1 MQGRY
6 ISFLFTHKWVP
17 VIIASFHRARL
28 PQIPSFVIRVM
39 FLKHRFSQLSRPKIF
54 FHTILIWLYWGCVC
68 RQHGLLDYRTGRH
81 VHVHGY
87 IGLCAFLFTRLYDNV
102 NGSLQFHIGLDFS
115 VDWQVG
121 ETQDFLFI
129 FWIFI
134 PAMQE
139 FMRFLN
145 FQRIPQKALHPLNM
159 IVLSFEFQLIANQ
172 KAQLFLSF
180 NLKLMESFLEMGVDL
195 LLDVGCF
202 CVDLFYF

>member
-1 MQGRY
+1 
-6 ISFLFTHKWVP
+6 
-17 VIIASFHRARL
+17 
-28 PQIPSFVIRVM
+28 
-39 FLKHRFSQLSRPKIF
+39 
-54 FHTILIWLYWGCVC
+54 
-68 RQHGLLDYRTGRH
+68 
-81 VHVHGY
+81 
-87 IGLCAFLFTRLYDNV
+87 
-102 NGSLQFHIGLDFS
+102 
-115 VDWQVG
+115 
-121 ETQDFLFI
+121 
-129 FWIFI
+129 
-134 PAMQE
+134 MQE